1 MTENDMPD
9 WAENTGIEE
18 VDVGDLSDVKDTP
31 PLIPPTKNVKLI
43 IKRISPRQSEDA
55 KWRWINLGLQL
66 VDGIGEEGKY
76 KNMYVNSK
84 NIAYYADKEQYP
96 NGFRQGPLAEL
107 QRATNTIG
115 SKINNDWIDAIRDT
129 IILAEIKQEEDK
141 YRGEIVNVARYF
153 KPVPE
158 DQLV

>member
-18 VDVGDLSDVKDTP
+18 VDVGDLSDVQDTP
-31 PLIPPTKNVKLI
+31 PLIPPAKGVKLI
-43 IKRISPRQSEDA
+43 IKRISPRQNEGA
-55 KWRWINLGLQL
+55 TWRWINLGLQL

-76 KNMYVNSK
+76 KNMYVNSE
-84 NIAYYADKEQYP
+84 NIAYYADKEKYP
-96 NGFRQGPLAEL
+96 KGFQQGALAGL

-115 SKINNDWIDAIRDT
+115 SKINNDWIDEIRDKVV
-129 IILAEIKQEEDK
+129 LADIMQINDS
-141 YRGEIVNVARYF
+141 YRGERVNVARYF

-158 DQLV
+158 EQMV